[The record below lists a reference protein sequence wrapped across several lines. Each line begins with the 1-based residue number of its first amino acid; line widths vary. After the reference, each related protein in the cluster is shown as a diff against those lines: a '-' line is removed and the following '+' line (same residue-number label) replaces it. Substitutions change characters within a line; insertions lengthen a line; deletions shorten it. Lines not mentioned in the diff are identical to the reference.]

1 MPDLHIVDRYMKTVE
16 SFGVT
21 NDGEGL
27 DYFIPAKDE
36 VKQKDIP
43 VSHHLGYI
51 GLVIGAAHNT
61 KRLPVEKLKEL
72 CSKIDHPIVLLG
84 GKEDN
89 ENAKQI
95 ASFDP
100 IKIYNAC
107 GKFNLNESADL
118 VKKSKLIITHDTGLM
133 HIAAAFKKKIISVW
147 GNTVPEFGMYP
158 YYGNA
163 QAQNFQFEINGLRC
177 RPCSKIG
184 YAKCPRG
191 HFKCMKQIKTDAIA
205 ASVKQML

>member
-1 MPDLHIVDRYMKTVE
+1 
-16 SFGVT
+16 
-21 NDGEGL
+21 
-27 DYFIPAKDE
+27 
-36 VKQKDIP
+36 

-61 KRLPVEKLKEL
+61 KKLPVEKLREL
-72 CSKIDHPIVLLG
+72 CSKIAHPIILLG
-84 GKEDN
+84 GKEDD
-89 ENAKQI
+89 ENAKEI
-95 ASFDP
+95 VSVDP

-118 VKKSKLIITHDTGLM
+118 VRKSKLIITNDTGLM
-133 HIAAAFKKKIISVW
+133 HIAAAFKKKIISFW

-158 YYGNA
+158 YYGKDQIPNSK
-163 QAQNFQFEINGLRC
+163 FEIKDLRC

-191 HFKCMKQIKTDAIA
+191 HFKCMRQISMDAVVETA
-205 ASVKQML
+205 RQFLK